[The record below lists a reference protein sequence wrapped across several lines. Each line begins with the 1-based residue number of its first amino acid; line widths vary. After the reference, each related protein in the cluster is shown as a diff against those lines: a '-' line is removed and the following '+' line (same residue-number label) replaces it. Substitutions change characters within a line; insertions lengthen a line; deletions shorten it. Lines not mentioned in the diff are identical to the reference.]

1 MTLISSLL
9 RKWRRRS
16 EELVLEPYNWNEKA
30 HNLVSFYSFREI
42 FLLSQRQT
50 NYFFQGLFLYCSC
63 GKSSIEIKWLFFP
76 GVFFMYLFQLAID
89 MKQTPPNLVL
99 KTPSG
104 SVLFPPNLQFHWQC
118 SYSGVGL
125 HVCTWGAGQLAGGR
139 GLIWSNMALLHV
151 LLTSLVSIIF

>member
-30 HNLVSFYSFREI
+30 PNLVSFYSFREI

-76 GVFFMYLFQLAID
+76 GVFFRYLFQLAID

-104 SVLFPPNLQFHWQC
+104 SMLFPPNLQFHSAVQLLW
-118 SYSGVGL
+118 SGLACLHLRSWSVG
-125 HVCTWGAGQLAGGR
+125 W
-139 GLIWSNMALLHV
+139 WSRPHLE
-151 LLTSLVSIIF
+151 